1 MRWRDRFLFCAEAI
15 YKAQSETGEVK
26 GHYLNATA
34 GNCEEMVQNLLLH
47 RFI

>member
-1 MRWRDRFLFCAEAI
+1 MRDRFLFCGEAI

-34 GNCEEMVQNLLLH
+34 GTCEEMVWNLKD
-47 RFI
+47 FFGC